1 MTGLQTQNGS
11 GHTSPNVA
19 ILAKLREEMNLLA
32 ERKKSFTPLGKL
44 TRNTAAL
51 QEAAAAAGDHASEY
65 NAENYRNY
73 PVNL

>member
-44 TRNTAAL
+44 TRNTSAL
-51 QEAAAAAGDHASEY
+51 QEAAAGDHTSEG